1 MTLNDNNTKKSLS
14 FQFYVTKINEK
25 KNPGTN
31 ELHDF
36 QNIPIA
42 RINSF
47 IEALYSAGKIFHYKI
62 EGKMGDV
69 CDGVVSRLIIG
80 HILGC
85 DIACFF
91 LSSNASSFL
100 AFWMSLM
107 FFEQFIHIFT

>member
-14 FQFYVTKINEK
+14 FQLYVTKINEK

-47 IEALYSAGKIFHYKI
+47 IEALYSAGKIFHYKK

-69 CDGVVSRLIIG
+69 CDGVVSRLLAIFWAVTL
-80 HILGC
+80 HVF
-85 DIACFF
+85 FF
-91 LSSNASSFL
+91 LQMRLVFL
-100 AFWMSLM
+100 LFG
-107 FFEQFIHIFT
+107 